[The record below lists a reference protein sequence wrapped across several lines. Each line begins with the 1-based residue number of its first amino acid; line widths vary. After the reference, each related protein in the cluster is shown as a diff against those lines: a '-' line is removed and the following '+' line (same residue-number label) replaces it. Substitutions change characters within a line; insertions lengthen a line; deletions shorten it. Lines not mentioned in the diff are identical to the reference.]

1 MKKVL
6 YFIIFFAILPAF
18 TFAQRTVPITIEQAA
33 TVEEKTWG
41 LMQRA
46 ELPENHGMLFIYQK
60 PQKLSFWMFNCL
72 IDLSLAFLD
81 ENSVITEFRQLRAYP
96 EKMDPKRQVLSLEDL
111 KKYPF
116 FDPIL
121 IFFYKKQV
129 SSSRKAQYALEM
141 RDGWFRQNGVKVGDR
156 LVWER
161 SSPDAYFISQ

>member
-1 MKKVL
+1 MTKWL
-6 YFIIFFAILPAF
+6 GLIIFFATLPGI
-18 TFAQRTVPITIEQAA
+18 TFAQRSVPINIEQAA

-41 LMQRA
+41 LMQRK
-46 ELPENHGMLFIYQK
+46 ELPENHGMLFIYQR

-81 ENSVITEFRQLRAYP
+81 EDSVITEIRQLKAYP
-96 EKMDPKRQVLSLEDL
+96 EKMDPKRQVLSLKDL

-121 IFFYKKQV
+121 IFFYKNQV
-129 SSSRKAQYALEM
+129 SSSKKAQYALEM
-141 RDGWFRQNGVKVGDR
+141 RSGWFREKGVKVGDR

-161 SSPDAYFISQ
+161 SSPHAYFISQ